1 MRCCV
6 SMLKMLVYPL
16 LNDATI
22 WLGSLLTRST
32 EAGTPNSISQN
43 ILEENVSQGI
53 LYNMLQIQQNKLQC
67 KKKTKLNARVRI
79 RSFSPS
85 LFYYPYLFTT
95 SSTSHSATVF
105 IESKPLFRN
114 KWKTYGLQV
123 FLLPSQINLRCRV
136 ASREFFI
143 LKAHLTLVSYW
154 EF

>member
-53 LYNMLQIQQNKLQC
+53 LYNMLQIQQNKQPC
-67 KKKTKLNARVRI
+67 TKKTKLI
-79 RSFSPS
+79 SSFSPS

-95 SSTSHSATVF
+95 SSPSHSATVF

-114 KWKTYGLQV
+114 KWKTYGLQI
-123 FLLPSQINLRCRV
+123 FLLLSQINLRFRV

-143 LKAHLTLVSYW
+143 LKAHLTLVSYQ

>member
-53 LYNMLQIQQNKLQC
+53 LYNMLQIQQNKQPC
-67 KKKTKLNARVRI
+67 TKKTKLI
-79 RSFSPS
+79 SSFSPS

-114 KWKTYGLQV
+114 KWKTYGLQI
-123 FLLPSQINLRCRV
+123 FLLLSQINLRFRV

-143 LKAHLTLVSYW
+143 LKAHLTLVSYQ